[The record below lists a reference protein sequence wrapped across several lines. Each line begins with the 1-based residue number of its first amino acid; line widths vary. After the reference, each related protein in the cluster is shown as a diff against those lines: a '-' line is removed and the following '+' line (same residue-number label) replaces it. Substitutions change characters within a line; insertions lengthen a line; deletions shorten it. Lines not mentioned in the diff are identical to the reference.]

1 MEVVLGLQHFEYP
14 AHDLQA
20 RASRQDD
27 PGASREDPGASRE
40 AVEPCALQGATE
52 VTQSHSLVSE
62 LVDYLAVDNEGIIG
76 VVDEIRPD
84 GSIRIACGWFG
95 RRDLVV
101 QWNEVKRIHHRD
113 RELVLYDAHPA
124 VAEIRS
130 RSGVYARLMARLMGW
145 SLGSPHAPL

>member
-1 MEVVLGLQHFEYP
+1 MEVVFGLQHFNHP
-14 AHDLQA
+14 THGLQA

-27 PGASREDPGASRE
+27 PCASGE
-40 AVEPCALQGATE
+40 AVEPCALQGAAE
-52 VTQSHSLVSE
+52 ATQTYSLVSE
-62 LVDYLAVDNEGIIG
+62 LVDYLAVDDEGIVG

-101 QWNEVKRIHHRD
+101 QWNEVRRIHHRD
-113 RELVLYDAHPA
+113 RELVLHDALPS

-130 RSGVYARLMARLMGW
+130 ASGVYARLMARLVGW
-145 SLGSPHAPL
+145 SLGSPHAPV